1 MQSIEAVDASRQRWI
16 AAQKKAGVD
25 GMYRTRIHYLPL
37 PPPMADALRVPR
49 AGRAVVVE
57 LGEIDPR
64 SAAGLAACKR
74 LEEAGATAF
83 SMTVRERESESDYE
97 RVLAL
102 AQQTTLPVVVRDR
115 VIDRYLVTMARAHGA
130 AAVTVQPSVLGDRE
144 LQAVLGA
151 AVEHG
156 LEVWFELETTVDLE
170 RAVRFGQG
178 HPVGPGFRTASVG
191 ASKEGGTLPMVET
204 TRRLISRLPDAVLRL
219 WTMDEVPEVLPST
232 SFSQDFDAWVLL
244 TPTGQE
250 VALAALLDLPEAGR
264 GR

>member
-1 MQSIEAVDASRQRWI
+1 MQSIEAADGARARWI

-37 PPPMADALRVPR
+37 PPSMADALRVPR

-57 LGEIDPR
+57 LGDLDPR
-64 SAAGLAACKR
+64 QPEGLAACKR
-74 LEEAGATAF
+74 LEAAGATAF
-83 SMTVRERESESDYE
+83 SVTVREPMAETDYE

-102 AQQTTLPVVVRDR
+102 AQQTTLPVVIRDR
-115 VIDRYLVTMARAHGA
+115 VIDRYLVTAARAHGA
-130 AAVTVQPSVLGDRE
+130 SAVTVQPSVLADRE

-156 LEVWFELETTVDLE
+156 LEVWFELETTADLE

-178 HPVGPGFRTASVG
+178 HPVGPGFRTACLG
-191 ASKEGGTLPMVET
+191 AAKEGGCLPMAEAS
-204 TRRLISRLPDAVLRL
+204 RRLLARLPESVLRL
-219 WTMDEVPEVLPST
+219 WSLEGAPPQLPST
-232 SFSQDFDAWVLL
+232 GSAQEFDAWVLL
-244 TPTGQE
+244 AERDQE
-250 VALAALLDLPEAGR
+250 AALAALLEAPESER